1 MAIYR
6 KGGDESGL
14 RTRALQQGIE
24 ESTATRNMTS
34 EQKYDRDV
42 KGSGVQ
48 GAKNAVDLNP
58 TAKEAEENKSS
69 LGGPVSGQ
77 LLQNLRQRNQMLKK
91 TKEKEIEKTMTSIG
105 DLRQTRNLR
114 SKIVIEF
121 MLATAINCNYI
132 FKR

>member
-24 ESTATRNMTS
+24 EASATRNMTS

-42 KGSGVQ
+42 KSGVQ

-69 LGGPVSGQ
+69 LGGPVSGAA
-77 LLQNLRQRNQMLKK
+77 LAKLKAKKSDAKK
-91 TKEKEIEKTMTSIG
+91 TKEREM
-105 DLRQTRNLR
+105 
-114 SKIVIEF
+114 
-121 MLATAINCNYI
+121 
-132 FKR
+132 KRR